1 MVISSRNIL
10 FFDCLS
16 FVEIMVYSLWYVS
29 LCGIERHIGSGVRDI
44 AAFIVGRWL
53 VGIDGAVGIG
63 SATGCIGVSYGNHF
77 VGGFC
82 LVKSSDFD
90 NPLSAVQTV

>member
-1 MVISSRNIL
+1 MASSGIS
-10 FFDCLS
+10 
-16 FVEIMVYSLWYVS
+16 W
-29 LCGIERHIGSGVRDI
+29 SGVRDI

-63 SATGCIGVSYGNHF
+63 SATGCIGDSYGNHF

-82 LVKSSDFD
+82 HVNSPDLD

>member
-1 MVISSRNIL
+1 MYVCVASSGIL
-10 FFDCLS
+10 
-16 FVEIMVYSLWYVS
+16 
-29 LCGIERHIGSGVRDI
+29 GSGVRDI

-63 SATGCIGVSYGNHF
+63 SATGCIGDSYGNHF

-82 LVKSSDFD
+82 HVKTSDFD